1 MVASTPFKMTGYQ
14 IFLIAMLAFL
24 QFTII
29 LDFMVISPL
38 SAILLEELQLS
49 TPQFGL
55 VVSGYA
61 WSAGLSGFIAA
72 GFVDKFDRK
81 SQLLFFYIGFIGGTF
96 LCAIADSYVTL
107 LIARI
112 VTGIFGGV
120 IGSIIYAIVADI
132 FPYHVRGR
140 VMGFLQMAF
149 AGAQVLGLP
158 IGVYL
163 ATHYGWQSPFFMIV
177 GICGVVL
184 ILIITWLKPIN
195 SHLEGRA
202 KTNSFDHLIATI
214 SNRTYLKGFAA
225 TILLGVGGFM
235 LMPFGSAFS
244 VNNLG
249 LKLDDLSLLYLI
261 TGLCAM
267 GGSPL
272 VGMLADKIGKY
283 AVFCICSI
291 VLIITVSI
299 YCNLGV
305 TPFWT
310 LVAFSIVMFLSFSG
324 RMVSSSALL
333 TALPEAKD
341 RGAFMSINS
350 SVSMVSGGIASM
362 IAGMIVFQNNSTGPI
377 YNYNILGYV
386 VSGATVITIGMMW
399 IINRMVHEKLKLQ
412 PTT

>member
-1 MVASTPFKMTGYQ
+1 MAQPQAFKMTGYQ

-38 SAILLEELQLS
+38 SAILLDELNLS
-49 TPQFGL
+49 TSQFGL

-61 WSAGLSGFIAA
+61 WSAGISGFIAA

-81 SQLLFFYIGFIGGTF
+81 SALLFFYIGFIGGTF
-96 LCAIADSYVTL
+96 LCAMADTYITL

-120 IGSIIYAIVADI
+120 IGSVIYAIVADI
-132 FPYHVRGR
+132 FPYQVRGR

-158 IGVYL
+158 VGVYL

-177 GICGVVL
+177 GICLVVL
-184 ILIITWLKPIN
+184 IFIVTYLKPVN
-195 SHLEGRA
+195 THLEGRTD
-202 KTNSFDHLIATI
+202 TNSFDHLIATV
-214 SNRTYLKGFAA
+214 SNKTYLKGFAA

-249 LKLDDLSLLYLI
+249 LRVEDLSLLYLI
-261 TGLCAM
+261 TGICAM

-272 VGMLADKIGKY
+272 VGLLSDKIGKY
-283 AVFCICSI
+283 AVFCICS
-291 VLIITVSI
+291 VMLIITVSI

-305 TPFWT
+305 TPFWE
-310 LVAFSIVMFLSFSG
+310 LVIFSIVMFISFSG
-324 RMVSSSALL
+324 RMVCSSALL
-333 TALPEAKD
+333 SAVPEPKD

-350 SVSMVSGGIASM
+350 SVSMMSGGIASL
-362 IAGMIVFQNNSTGPI
+362 IAGMIVHQNNNTGPLF
-377 YNYNILGYV
+377 NYNVLGYV

-399 IINRMVHEKLKLQ
+399 VINRMVHEKLSIQ
-412 PTT
+412 ATT